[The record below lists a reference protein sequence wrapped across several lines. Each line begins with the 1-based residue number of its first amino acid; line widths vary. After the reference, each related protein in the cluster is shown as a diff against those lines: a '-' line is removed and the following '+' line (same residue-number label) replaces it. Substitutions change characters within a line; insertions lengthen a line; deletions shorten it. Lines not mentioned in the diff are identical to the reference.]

1 MSENRNNTVG
11 ILTFHR
17 TTNFGSLLQTFGLYE
32 QVKKLGKEPVIVDY
46 RCPAVE
52 KREQVDRKK
61 DFSSPKAI
69 ARELLFQPIIRKK
82 SKALYAFVTEN
93 MNVSR
98 SYEPEKISEADADFG
113 RFLVGSDIVWGLDI
127 TENDTVF
134 FLDFVKEKKKKFA
147 FASSVGHR
155 EPTDQ
160 DRALA
165 PLLSDFASIAV
176 REEDGA
182 AWVRELTGSEPPVVC
197 DPTMLLTAEEWE
209 KRVPPRAYRGNYV
222 LVYFDSDNHKCS
234 RDAVEYAKKHG
245 FEVWEINYGRSH
257 SGMKSVRP
265 TDLSEF
271 LGLIK
276 NAATVFTASYHGFL
290 FSVYFHKQFVFYTR
304 AHKSRVLSLEKRL
317 GLRRCGDAAIDFID
331 ERIDYDAVDAEVDA
345 FRRSSVEILKGMLNE

>member
-1 MSENRNNTVG
+1 MSENQKSTVG

-32 QVKKLGKEPVIVDY
+32 QVKMLGKDPIIIDY

-52 KREQVDRKK
+52 KREQVQRKK

-69 ARELLFQPIIRKK
+69 ARELLYQPIIRKK
-82 SKALYAFVTEN
+82 AKALDTFVAGN
-93 MNVSR
+93 MNISR
-98 SYEPEKISEADADFG
+98 PYEPETIREADGNFD

-127 TENDTVF
+127 TEKDTVF
-134 FLDFVKEKKKKFA
+134 FLDFVKEKKRKFA

-155 EPTDQ
+155 EPTSE
-160 DRALA
+160 DRTVA
-165 PLLSDFASIAV
+165 PLLCDFESIAV

-182 AWVRELTGSEPPVVC
+182 AWVNELTGYEPPVVC
-197 DPTMLLTAEEWE
+197 DPTMLLTREEWE
-209 KRVPPRAYRGNYV
+209 KRIPPKSYSGNYV
-222 LVYFDSDNHKCS
+222 LVYFDSDDHKCS

-245 FEVWEINYGRSH
+245 SEVWEINYGRPH

-265 TDLSEF
+265 TDLNEF

-317 GLRRCGDAAIDFID
+317 GLRRCGDADTSFID
-331 ERIDYDAVDAEVDA
+331 ERIDYDAVDAKVSE
-345 FRRSSVEILKGMLNE
+345 FRRRSVDILKGMLNK